1 MIEAVNSTLQ
11 ASQVTRAVAEQTS
24 TSESLNANP
33 DGVQRIARAPYI
45 SPAVDYNYDYNQ
57 AVLVLRDSDTGDVVE
72 QIPSETRLA
81 EQARTEAQSFN
92 TEVAA
97 PAQRPNATAEGTGS
111 PAPIVVE
118 QPQTEQRQV
127 EVANVQQIAAF
138 EAAARSGNS
147 NAGTVTLF
155 A

>member
-1 MIEAVNSTLQ
+1 MIEAVSSTLQ
-11 ASQVTRAVAEQTS
+11 AAQVTRGVAEQNS
-24 TSESLNANP
+24 TSESLSANP
-33 DGVQRIARAPYI
+33 DGVQRLAKAPYI

-72 QIPSETRLA
+72 QIPSETRLEA
-81 EQARTEAQSFN
+81 QARTEARNFN
-92 TEVAA
+92 TDVAA
-97 PAQRPNATAEGTGS
+97 PAQRPDSTAETVQGA
-111 PAPIVVE
+111 APIVVE
-118 QPQTEQRQV
+118 QPDTTRQT